1 MAEKIRTE
9 LLESP
14 PTEEQ
19 LEAELKNN
27 RKKGDFGRAVRNA
40 VYILLV
46 VAAVAI
52 LIATVFFPVLQ
63 VTGNSMEPTLKPG
76 EVILSSR
83 TESPQN
89 GDLIA
94 FYYNNKVL
102 LKRVIGVPGDIVMI
116 DAGGNVAVNGVSL
129 SEPYLSG
136 KSLGVCDIE
145 FPYQVPDSRYF
156 VLGDHRETSI
166 DSRTKDVGCIPQER
180 IIGKVVLRV
189 WPIGRFGFVN

>member
-1 MAEKIRTE
+1 MSKKIRAE

-19 LEAELKNN
+19 LEAELKIS
-27 RKKGDFGRAVRNA
+27 RKKGSFSRAVRNA
-40 VYILLV
+40 VYVLLV
-46 VAAVAI
+46 VAAAAI

-63 VTGNSMEPTLKPG
+63 VTGNSMQPTMEPG
-76 EVILSSR
+76 EIVLASR
-83 TESPQN
+83 TESPKT

-102 LKRVIGVPGDIVMI
+102 LKRVIGGPGDIVMI

-129 SEPYLSG
+129 SEPYITQ
-136 KSLGVCDIE
+136 KSLGANDIE
-145 FPYQVPDSRYF
+145 YPYQVPESRYF
-156 VLGDHRETSI
+156 VMGDHRDTSI

-189 WPIGRFGFVN
+189 WPLARFGFI